1 MEAQEQPAARLLTV
15 GELAAITGTPATTLR
30 YYDRLGLLPAATR
43 VGGQRRYDSA
53 SIARLMVITFC
64 RFAGLSLDDIATVLG
79 DDSPGRQA
87 TRDLARR
94 HTAEIDAQIA
104 RLRLARDMMSAAG
117 ACTCPTVERCG
128 CGAMEPVLARLRRHL
143 GR

>member
-1 MEAQEQPAARLLTV
+1 MGGQEQPADRLLTI
-15 GELAAITGTPATTLR
+15 GQLAAATGTPATTLR
-30 YYDRLGLLPAATR
+30 YYDRLGVLPAAAR
-43 VGGQRRYDSA
+43 EGGQRRYDHA

-64 RFAGLSLDDIATVLG
+64 RFAGLSLDDIATVLD

-94 HTAEIDAQIA
+94 HTAEIDTQIA
-104 RLRLARDMMSAAG
+104 RLRLARDMMAAAG

-128 CGAMEPVLARLRRHL
+128 CGAMEPVVRRLRRHL